1 MTSKS
6 GRRLKKITLRLN
18 EDDLENL
25 RQFYLHAGYNKIIR
39 ALVAQHVSRLN
50 ERLSEKLSDAA
61 LHNASVDL

>member
-1 MTSKS
+1 MTSKT

-25 RQFYLHAGYNKIIR
+25 RQFYQHAGYNKIIR

-61 LHNASVDL
+61 LSNAGVDL